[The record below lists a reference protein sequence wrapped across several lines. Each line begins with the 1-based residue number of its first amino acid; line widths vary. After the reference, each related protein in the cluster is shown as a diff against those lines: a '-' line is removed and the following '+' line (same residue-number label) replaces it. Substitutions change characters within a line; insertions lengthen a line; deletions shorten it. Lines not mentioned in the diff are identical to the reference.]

1 MRFLHHRLCPVAAA
15 VVAWAATTCTPA
27 AAEMTRR
34 VPEDFPTI
42 HEAIEAS
49 ENGDTILVGPG
60 TYTESILLS
69 ETKGDGLIIRS
80 TEGSAH
86 TTIAFADSTEG
97 NPNESVVTF
106 QRCTNST
113 QFVGFRIDGRG
124 VARRGILT
132 NSDSKPV
139 LVDIFVDGCEYG
151 IAAHRG
157 SRPYLRDITAQNSV
171 TADLF
176 ISGGSADVRNALFTK
191 AEKFGVYIGSASEE
205 VRLRDV
211 RIVDNGQVGL
221 QAAESALSFEDGE
234 VARNGDTG
242 IILNDTSPTLRN
254 LTISGHSNIGIVME
268 ICSGTLENCT
278 ISDNQYGAVSSIE
291 GSPRIFNCTFKDN
304 TAYHVGIEGD
314 AQPLIGGSLEHANA
328 FLGHPDFRLQHTSSA
343 DVIANYNYWD
353 LPCVPKKFFD
363 ISGAGKLKRKPWVSG
378 NLLRVFDDCRLAR
391 KYNRWWKNGKLD
403 DEGNHIKHKTLVD
416 EPVSTGT
423 PAAGGTLAESP
434 ARAAGQ

>member
-1 MRFLHHRLCPVAAA
+1 MTFLHRRLAFVAALGLA
-15 VVAWAATTCTPA
+15 GMATAADPILAQT
-27 AAEMTRR
+27 TRR
-34 VPEDFPTI
+34 VPQDFVSI
-42 HEAIEAS
+42 GEAVEAS

-60 TYTESILLS
+60 TYVESLLLTEA
-69 ETKGDGLIIRS
+69 KGDGLIIRS
-80 TEGSAH
+80 TDGSAH
-86 TTIAFADSTEG
+86 TTIAFADSTGG
-97 NPNESVVTF
+97 NANESVITF

-113 QFVGFRIDGRG
+113 QLVGFRIDGGGR
-124 VARRGILT
+124 ARRGILA

-139 LVDIFVDGCEYG
+139 LVDLFVDGCEYG

-157 SRPYLRDITAQNSV
+157 SRPYLREITVQNSV

-176 ISGGSADVRNALFTK
+176 VSGGSADVRDATFTK

-205 VRLRDV
+205 VRLRNV

-254 LTISGHSNIGIVME
+254 LTISGHANIGIVME

-291 GSPRIFNCTFKDN
+291 GSPKIFNCTFKDN
-304 TAYHVGIEGD
+304 KAYHVGVEGD

-328 FLGHPDFRLQHTSSA
+328 FLGHPDFRLQHTSSRN
-343 DVIANYNYWD
+343 VIASYNYWD
-353 LPCVPKKFFD
+353 LPCVPKQFFD

-378 NLLRVFDDCRLAR
+378 NLLRVFDDCKLAR

-403 DEGNHIKHKTLVD
+403 DEGNHIENKKLLN
-416 EPVSTGT
+416 EPASASAAR
-423 PAAGGTLAESP
+423 PAPGAGAAP
-434 ARAAGQ
+434 AVAR